1 MNKKNIYWNQIPIL
15 EKLFL
20 NILKS
25 NREELHQIFLKK
37 INYNNNMS
45 ILDVGTANTLDK
57 NHNII
62 LSKTKKNKY
71 LCCLTN
77 QTLSKKLIKKYPQ
90 IRKVLKGDGRNIKLK
105 NNSFDIV
112 YSSAT
117 LEHVGSLKNQ
127 IKFVSECYRVSRR
140 FIFITTPNRFYPIDF
155 HTKIPF
161 IHWLPKKIHRNI
173 LLILN
178 MKFYSKE
185 RNLNLLGVNDIK
197 QILNDSSITKYK
209 IIKKKFLFFTSNI
222 IIFIEKN

>member
-1 MNKKNIYWNQIPIL
+1 MNEKGIYWNKIPIL

-20 NILKS
+20 KILKF

-45 ILDVGTANTLDK
+45 ILDIGTANTLNK

-77 QTLSKKLIKKYPQ
+77 QILSKELIKKYPQ
-90 IRKVLKGDGRNIKLK
+90 IKKVLKGDGKNIKLK

-127 IKFVSECYRVSRR
+127 IKFVSECYRVSKR

>member
-1 MNKKNIYWNQIPIL
+1 MNEKGIYWNKIPIL

-20 NILKS
+20 KILKF

-45 ILDVGTANTLDK
+45 ILDIGTANTLNK

-77 QTLSKKLIKKYPQ
+77 QILSKELIKKYPQ
-90 IRKVLKGDGRNIKLK
+90 IKKVLKGDGKNIKLK

-127 IKFVSECYRVSRR
+127 IKFVSECYRVSKR

-209 IIKKKFLFFTSNI
+209 IIKRKFLFFTSNI

>member
-127 IKFVSECYRVSRR
+127 IKFVSECYRVSKR

-173 LLILN
+173 LSILN

-185 RNLNLLGVNDIK
+185 RNLNLLSINDIK
-197 QILNDSSITKYK
+197 QILNDLSIAKYK
-209 IIKKKFLFFTSNI
+209 IIKKKFIFFTSNI
-222 IIFIEKN
+222 IIVIEKN

>member
-1 MNKKNIYWNQIPIL
+1 MNEKGIYWNKISIL

-20 NILKS
+20 KILKL

-45 ILDVGTANTLDK
+45 ILDIGTANTLNK

-77 QTLSKKLIKKYPQ
+77 QTLSKELIKKYPQ
-90 IRKVLKGDGRNIKLK
+90 IKKVLKGDGRNIKLK

-127 IKFVSECYRVSRR
+127 IKFVSECYRVSKR

-185 RNLNLLGVNDIK
+185 RNLNLLSVNDIK
-197 QILNDSSITKYK
+197 QILNNSSIAKYK

>member
-1 MNKKNIYWNQIPIL
+1 MNEKGIYWNKIPIL

-20 NILKS
+20 KILKL

-45 ILDVGTANTLDK
+45 ILDIGTANTLNK

-90 IRKVLKGDGRNIKLK
+90 IKKVLKGDGRNIKLK

-127 IKFVSECYRVSRR
+127 IKFVSECYRVSKK

-197 QILNDSSITKYK
+197 QILNDSSIAKYK